1 MEHIAL
7 LIFLLVLS
15 GFFSGAEI
23 ALFSL
28 GAEKIQALKNR
39 AKSTKRVAKIEKL
52 ERMKANSSRLLVTI
66 LIGNNVVNIA
76 STSLATIL
84 AVEWAATAG
93 ASSDTTMLV
102 GIVTGV
108 MTFLI
113 LFFGEITPK
122 ALANKYSLG
131 FSLIAAPI
139 LRVLQIL
146 LSPIVIPLA
155 SVVDAFASKSEP
167 EHGLSE
173 DELKAAI
180 ELSEKEGKII
190 HDEKELIEK
199 ALEFDEHTVGSIMTP
214 RSKMY
219 LMEDNTSLK
228 EAISQI
234 SETKFSRIPVFHQ
247 DHDQIIGI
255 LTVHTLIQAINKKNI
270 SKKNVA
276 NIPLI
281 NPLKVPPMMKIHS
294 LLKEFQEKK
303 LHMALVHDEH
313 GGLVGLITMEDI
325 VEEIFGEIRD
335 EQDSSVPLIQRVGKF
350 SFQCHPD
357 AELEHIE
364 NFLKEALEEK
374 APERFPWE
382 LQDENKSLNY
392 FLLEQFERFPKKGES
407 ITLKQPRTSSFV
419 FLVEKL
425 KDGSIDSIK
434 LTIKK

>member
-1 MEHIAL
+1 MEHIIL
-7 LIFLLVLS
+7 LLVLLVLS

-28 GAEKIQALKNR
+28 GAEKIQAMKNR
-39 AKSTKRVAKIEKL
+39 AKSPKRVAKIEKL

-84 AVEWAATAG
+84 AVQWAETAG
-93 ASSDTTMLV
+93 AESDTTMLV
-102 GIVTGV
+102 GLVTGV

-139 LRVLQIL
+139 LRVLQIM

-155 SVVDAFASKSEP
+155 SMVDAFASKSEP

-180 ELSEKEGKII
+180 ELSAKEGKII
-190 HDEKELIEK
+190 HGEKELVEK

-214 RSKMY
+214 RSKIY
-219 LMEDNTSLK
+219 FMEDDTPVS
-228 EAISQI
+228 EGIQQI
-234 SETKFSRIPVFHQ
+234 GDVKFSRIPIFHET
-247 DHDQIIGI
+247 HDQIIGI
-255 LTVHTLIQAINKKNI
+255 LTIHAIIQSLGDPEINQ
-270 SKKNVA
+270 KNVA
-276 NIPLI
+276 NLSLI

-294 LLKEFQEKK
+294 LLKEFQDKK
-303 LHMALVHDEH
+303 IHMALVYDEH

-325 VEEIFGEIRD
+325 LEEVFGEIRD
-335 EQDSSVPLIQRVGKF
+335 EQDGCAPTIQRIGKMDF
-350 SFQCHPD
+350 LCHPD
-357 AELEHIE
+357 IELEHVE
-364 NFLKEALEEK
+364 AFLNEELKHEAPK
-374 APERFPWE
+374 RFPWQ
-382 LQDENKSLNY
+382 LQDENKGLNY
-392 FLLEQFERFPKKGES
+392 FLLEQFERFPAEGEE
-407 ITLKQPRTSSFV
+407 IMLKNPRTKSFT
-419 FLVEKL
+419 FIVEKL
-425 KDGSIDSIK
+425 KDDRIESIILKIK
-434 LTIKK
+434 